1 MEENMNEEALT
12 ADGQKDDDIDY
23 VEDREELTEERIK
36 DMLDAREY
44 KELKEELET
53 NMYPVDLAEILEEF
67 DQKHMVL
74 VFRLLAKEEAAETFS
89 YMNSDMRED
98 LINALTDS
106 ELEEIMEEMYLDDT
120 VDVLEEMP
128 ANVVD
133 RLLMVTDAEKRQ
145 QINQLLQYPEDSAG
159 SLMTTDYIS
168 LRPKMTISDAIKRIR
183 RTINEAETIYTCYV
197 TDDNRKLLGYLS
209 VKNLLL
215 AEPNEKVCDIMDKTI
230 ICVHTLSDKED
241 VAKDMNKYDFVT
253 MPVVDDEGRLV
264 GIVTFDDAIDVMQDE
279 ATEDIERMAA
289 INPTEE
295 SYFKTSDFK
304 HAKNRIFWLL
314 ILMLSAAITGTILT
328 KYEDACAAIPA
339 LVSFIP
345 MLMST
350 GGNCGSQSSTM
361 IIRGMSVDEIKL
373 KDFLKVIFT
382 EFRISLVICVIL
394 AIVNGVR
401 IWIMSGDLQIATVVS
416 LSIIFIVIISQFIG
430 CSLPM
435 LAKRCKLDPAVM
447 AAPLITTIVDAT
459 SILIFFNIAT
469 RFFNL

>member
-1 MEENMNEEALT
+1 MTQSKNKVILYIGLKMIGVMKMTALAKTIETLLENKKYSSLRDVLSSMNE
-12 ADGQKDDDIDY
+12 ADIAAMFSEVSSDS
-23 VEDREELTEERIK
+23 LP
-36 DMLDAREY
+36 L
-44 KELKEELET
+44 L
-53 NMYPVDLAEILEEF
+53 
-67 DQKHMVL
+67 
-74 VFRLLAKEEAAETFS
+74 FRLLPKDLAADTFALMDTDEQELLIRGFSDNEIKEVFDELYVDDAA
-89 YMNSDMRED
+89 D
-98 LINALTDS
+98 I
-106 ELEEIMEEMYLDDT
+106 
-120 VDVLEEMP
+120 VEEMP
-128 ANVVD
+128 ANVV
-133 RLLMVTDAEKRQ
+133 KRILKNTEPDMRQ
-145 QINQLLQYPEDSAG
+145 MINEILKYPEDSAG

-350 GGNCGSQSSTM
+350 GGN
-361 IIRGMSVDEIKL
+361 
-373 KDFLKVIFT
+373 
-382 EFRISLVICVIL
+382 
-394 AIVNGVR
+394 
-401 IWIMSGDLQIATVVS
+401 
-416 LSIIFIVIISQFIG
+416 
-430 CSLPM
+430 
-435 LAKRCKLDPAVM
+435 
-447 AAPLITTIVDAT
+447 
-459 SILIFFNIAT
+459 
-469 RFFNL
+469 